1 MNILIIRT
9 DKLGD
14 FITALPTCKL
24 LKQYNPNFKITVC
37 VATLNKDLAQSCD
50 FIDAVIVDDTPS
62 AFALAKKFRPHQ
74 FDIAIALFSNTKVA
88 LAGWLARV
96 PKRIAPA
103 TKLAQIFYTH
113 RLTQRRSEVKMAE
126 YEYNIELARSQ
137 FPQIKPDFEK
147 PLLRFDPKEIE
158 KSYQKFCKKYAIT
171 KPIIA
176 FHAGSGGSSD
186 ANWTL
191 DEYLELIQSV
201 DTKKF
206 QVLMTFGPD
215 EGALK
220 KEVIQ
225 KASGLDIIFYSSQE
239 GLVHFA
245 KLLASCKLFVSTST
259 GTYHLAALVG
269 TPTMTFFADSLFAS
283 VKRWK
288 AVSEEALQHP
298 YMLSS
303 DRKRRQKQFQ
313 EVKKALID
321 YPIL

>member
-113 RLTQRRSEVKMAE
+113 RVTQRRSEVKMAE

-147 PLLRFDPKEIE
+147 PLLRFNPKEIE
-158 KSYQKFCKKYAIT
+158 KSYQKFCKKHAIT
-171 KPIIA
+171 KPIIT
-176 FHAGSGGSSD
+176 FHAGFGGSSD

-215 EGALK
+215 EDALK
-220 KEVIQ
+220 KEAIQ

-245 KLLASCKLFVSTST
+245 KLLASFQLFVSTST

-288 AVSEEALQHP
+288 AVSNEALQHP

-303 DRKRRQKQFQ
+303 DRKRRQEQFQ
-313 EVKKALID
+313 EVKKALND